1 MSNQEVDASN
11 GELETVKLKPSSNRL
26 ITEIN
31 DDEDGKSE
39 AKTESVTVKNSNPN
53 KRPYLEVNSAEKY
66 KQFVIKPIETK
77 PLKPSATLDRVRQF
91 LPLMKES
98 TNKLLDQFKSNP
110 EEVNIENVEEEDEH
124 IEMNL
129 ALVSDSG
136 ESDED
141 EEEDDDDD
149 DGSKSNKLKSY
160 LDLLSGK
167 AGDDDDESDSDEE
180 DEDDGSPNPL
190 DDLNLGFKVKD
201 PSKIT
206 NLKTTIQD
214 GKHEYKKNKHK
225 KQLIKII
232 ESENGEQD
240 QKVNN
245 TEPSTSSL
253 NQNESDSNE

>member
-11 GELETVKLKPSSNRL
+11 GELETVKLNPSSNRL

-31 DDEDGKSE
+31 DQDKSE
-39 AKTESVTVKNSNPN
+39 AMTESVTAKNSNPN

-141 EEEDDDDD
+141 EEEEDDD

-167 AGDDDDESDSDEE
+167 GGDDDDESDSDEE
-180 DEDDGSPNPL
+180 DDDDGSPNPL

-206 NLKTTIQD
+206 SLKTTIQD

-232 ESENGEQD
+232 ESENGEPEH
-240 QKVNN
+240 KVNN